1 MKRLLSAALRAGVVA
16 ALVAVAA
23 CSTPSKPTPAPLE
36 PIATPRLA
44 ERQVWSAK
52 LDSVTFPLFV
62 AVEGDAFTVA
72 GSNGVVLALAVGDGR
87 ELWRAEIGAPLAAG
101 VGSDGRYAAVVTRDN
116 ELHVLDGGKPRW
128 HATLAS
134 RVETAPLVAGERV
147 FVMGVDRAVHAFD
160 AATGAKLWSF
170 SRPGDA
176 LTLAQAGVLTA
187 WGNTLL
193 AGQGPRL
200 VGLDPLAGSV
210 RWEAAIATP
219 RGTNEVE
226 RLADLVGPAARV
238 GKTLC
243 MRAFQSA
250 VGCVDAE
257 RGALLWSKN
266 GGGYQAVDAD
276 AQFVYGA
283 DASDRVTAWKTADG
297 DVAWSQE
304 RLLNRGLSAPR
315 ALADAVV
322 FGDAE
327 GYVHFLAR
335 DSGVTL
341 QRLPTDGTAVV
352 GKPAL
357 AGTTLLVV
365 TRGGGVYA
373 FRPS

>member
-1 MKRLLSAALRAGVVA
+1 
-16 ALVAVAA
+16 
-23 CSTPSKPTPAPLE
+23 
-36 PIATPRLA
+36 
-44 ERQVWSAK
+44 
-52 LDSVTFPLFV
+52 
-62 AVEGDAFTVA
+62 
-72 GSNGVVLALAVGDGR
+72 
-87 ELWRAEIGAPLAAG
+87 
-101 VGSDGRYAAVVTRDN
+101 
-116 ELHVLDGGKPRW
+116 
-128 HATLAS
+128 
-134 RVETAPLVAGERV
+134 
-147 FVMGVDRAVHAFD
+147 
-160 AATGAKLWSF
+160 
-170 SRPGDA
+170 
-176 LTLAQAGVLTA
+176 
-187 WGNTLL
+187 
-193 AGQGPRL
+193 
-200 VGLDPLAGSV
+200 
-210 RWEAAIATP
+210 
-219 RGTNEVE
+219 
-226 RLADLVGPAARV
+226 
-238 GKTLC
+238 
-243 MRAFQSA
+243 
-250 VGCVDAE
+250 E